1 MEEIKEDCGIKIGE
15 YIRTKDGLIGKLEQL
30 NYEPTNKNVI
40 YIITDNFEGFFEE
53 IISRSFNII
62 DLIEERRLFRWCKS

>member
-1 MEEIKEDCGIKIGE
+1 MIEVGE
-15 YIRTKDGLIGKLEQL
+15 YVRTRDGLIGKLEQL

-53 IISRSFNII
+53 IISHSFNII
-62 DLIEERRLFRWCKS
+62 DLIQKRRLRKWEKSCI